1 MPKYIIS
8 AEGCNPLT
16 LDCHG
21 CSADALKLALEPK
34 GMLAFRVQKRSPD
47 GLSYWFEVD
56 FNSDGHN
63 SNTETSCYSQ
73 LVCVQKQT

>member
-8 AEGCNPLT
+8 AEGCDPLT
-16 LDCHG
+16 LDCPG
-21 CSADALKLALEPK
+21 CSADALKLALDPK

-56 FNSDGHN
+56 FNRDCHN
-63 SNTETSCYSQ
+63 LNAETSCYSQ
-73 LVCVQKQT
+73 IVCVQKQT

>member
-8 AEGCNPLT
+8 AEGRDPLT
-16 LDCHG
+16 LDCPG

-34 GMLAFRVQKRSPD
+34 GMLTFRVQKRSPD

-63 SNTETSCYSQ
+63 SNSEISCYSQ

>member
-1 MPKYIIS
+1 MPKYTIS
-8 AEGCNPLT
+8 AEGCDPLT
-16 LDCHG
+16 LDCPG

-34 GMLAFRVQKRSPD
+34 GMLTFRVQKRSPD

-63 SNTETSCYSQ
+63 SNSETSCYSQ

>member
-8 AEGCNPLT
+8 AEGCDPLT
-16 LDCHG
+16 LDCPG

-34 GMLAFRVQKRSPD
+34 GMLTFRVQKRSPD

-56 FNSDGHN
+56 FKREAS
-63 SNTETSCYSQ
+63 SSSLEIICYSQ
-73 LVCVQKQT
+73 FVCVNKII

>member
-8 AEGCNPLT
+8 AEGRDPLT
-16 LDCHG
+16 LDCPG

-34 GMLAFRVQKRSPD
+34 GMLTFRVQKRSPD
-47 GLSYWFEVD
+47 GLSYWFEAD

-63 SNTETSCYSQ
+63 SNSETSCYSQ

>member
-8 AEGCNPLT
+8 AEGCDPLT
-16 LDCHG
+16 LDCPG
-21 CSADALKLALEPK
+21 CSADALKLALDPK

-47 GLSYWFEVD
+47 GLSYLFEVD

-63 SNTETSCYSQ
+63 SNPETSCYSQ

>member
-8 AEGCNPLT
+8 AEGCDPQT
-16 LDCHG
+16 LDCPG

-34 GMLAFRVQKRSPD
+34 GMLTFRVQKRSPD

-63 SNTETSCYSQ
+63 SNSETSCYSQ

>member
-8 AEGCNPLT
+8 AEGCDPLT
-16 LDCHG
+16 LDCPG
-21 CSADALKLALEPK
+21 CSADALKFALEPK
-34 GMLAFRVQKRSPD
+34 GMLTFRVQKRSPD

-63 SNTETSCYSQ
+63 SNSETSCYSQ

>member
-8 AEGCNPLT
+8 AEGCDPLT
-16 LDCHG
+16 LDCPG

-34 GMLAFRVQKRSPD
+34 GMLTFRVQKRSPD

-63 SNTETSCYSQ
+63 SNSEISCYSQ

>member
-8 AEGCNPLT
+8 AEGRDPVT
-16 LDCHG
+16 LDCPG

-34 GMLAFRVQKRSPD
+34 GMLTFRVQKRSPD

-63 SNTETSCYSQ
+63 SNSEISCYSQ